1 MEVSSSSALS
11 CGSEALTA
19 NSQEPCQTLT
29 STQRGQISEKAV
41 HYLHIAQM
49 YDLEFSY
56 PVILLPTKYDKTK
69 SDIPSTQRVKTST
82 KGELWFRSNQNLI
95 TSSFYHPG
103 PLYKISLQSVHAFWV
118 MWLEDKQTNVTE
130 NITSLLDVQWMVNS
144 SFWVWWT
151 ELAFN
156 ESGFFLGR
164 CDTLHLMEEVDKMAP
179 DLLHIPADN
188 WWYYCL
194 SCVYVFHFLL
204 LWQTFPWLTF
214 A

>member
-1 MEVSSSSALS
+1 MPLS
-11 CGSEALTA
+11 CGSEALTT

-49 YDLEFSY
+49 YGLESSDA
-56 PVILLPTKYDKTK
+56 PSHQIRPKVIFQALRERKPL
-69 SDIPSTQRVKTST
+69 QRVNRVSDH
-82 KGELWFRSNQNLI
+82 NQNLI

-103 PLYKISLQSVHAFWV
+103 PLYKISLQSVHTFWV
-118 MWLEDKQTNVTE
+118 MWLADKQTNATE
-130 NITSLLDVQWMVNS
+130 YITSLLDVQWMVS
-144 SFWVWWT
+144 SSCWIWWT

-156 ESGFFLGR
+156 ASAYFLGR

-188 WWYYCL
+188 WWYCCL